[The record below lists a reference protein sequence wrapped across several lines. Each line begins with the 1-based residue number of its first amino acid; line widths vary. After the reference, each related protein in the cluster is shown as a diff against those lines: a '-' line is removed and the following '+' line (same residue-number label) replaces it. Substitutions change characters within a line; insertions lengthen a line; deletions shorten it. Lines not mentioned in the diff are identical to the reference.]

1 MKVLVHYTTNYTVF
15 SDFSNSECEIK
26 NTDYV
31 ERFNEIEKYYK
42 RCNSS
47 QNILLFVVQYR
58 NLSNSEIKFVIG
70 KIYMID
76 ENTYNYIRIEEDV
89 SDLLIKDLGLN
100 DFNTYT
106 REIYYKEYFID
117 KSDEFYSRKI
127 NDISNKI
134 KLKYFSWPEL
144 LQNNEILHNKLIDIL
159 FDKDNVLNLA
169 TIYNP
174 KKKFGENKQRI
185 LNEKYVSALKN
196 IGFISEKEID
206 INKSVLH
213 GDIGEF
219 LMDVMICRFIEL
231 DGTDSY
237 IFPKLAYKTTP
248 NSAVHGNDGTLY
260 NITKNEIYYSEAKF
274 YEELSLGLSKAVDS
288 LFNHDNRDYDFINSN
303 IDAFRNIT
311 DNSIGEVV
319 EITKDVKEKLIV
331 FLMCDDKYFADD
343 VSKTIERSKKLEKL
357 EEFHE
362 IIIFVL
368 PVLNKENFLNL
379 FKKFSEQKGKELIY
393 GK

>member
-89 SDLLIKDLGLN
+89 SELLIKDLGLN

-127 NDISNKI
+127 NDISKKI

-174 KKKFGENKQRI
+174 KQKFGENKQRI

-206 INKSVLH
+206 ISKSGLH

-219 LMDVMICRFIEL
+219 LRYVMLCRCIE
-231 DGTDSY
+231 
-237 IFPKLAYKTTP
+237 
-248 NSAVHGNDGTLY
+248 
-260 NITKNEIYYSEAKF
+260 
-274 YEELSLGLSKAVDS
+274 
-288 LFNHDNRDYDFINSN
+288 
-303 IDAFRNIT
+303 
-311 DNSIGEVV
+311 
-319 EITKDVKEKLIV
+319 
-331 FLMCDDKYFADD
+331 
-343 VSKTIERSKKLEKL
+343 
-357 EEFHE
+357 
-362 IIIFVL
+362 
-368 PVLNKENFLNL
+368 
-379 FKKFSEQKGKELIY
+379 
-393 GK
+393 

>member
-89 SDLLIKDLGLN
+89 SELLIKDLGLN

-127 NDISNKI
+127 NDISKKI

-144 LQNNEILHNKLIDIL
+144 LQNNEILHN
-159 FDKDNVLNLA
+159 
-169 TIYNP
+169 
-174 KKKFGENKQRI
+174 
-185 LNEKYVSALKN
+185 
-196 IGFISEKEID
+196 
-206 INKSVLH
+206 
-213 GDIGEF
+213 
-219 LMDVMICRFIEL
+219 
-231 DGTDSY
+231 
-237 IFPKLAYKTTP
+237 
-248 NSAVHGNDGTLY
+248 
-260 NITKNEIYYSEAKF
+260 
-274 YEELSLGLSKAVDS
+274 
-288 LFNHDNRDYDFINSN
+288 
-303 IDAFRNIT
+303 
-311 DNSIGEVV
+311 
-319 EITKDVKEKLIV
+319 
-331 FLMCDDKYFADD
+331 
-343 VSKTIERSKKLEKL
+343 
-357 EEFHE
+357 
-362 IIIFVL
+362 
-368 PVLNKENFLNL
+368 
-379 FKKFSEQKGKELIY
+379 
-393 GK
+393 